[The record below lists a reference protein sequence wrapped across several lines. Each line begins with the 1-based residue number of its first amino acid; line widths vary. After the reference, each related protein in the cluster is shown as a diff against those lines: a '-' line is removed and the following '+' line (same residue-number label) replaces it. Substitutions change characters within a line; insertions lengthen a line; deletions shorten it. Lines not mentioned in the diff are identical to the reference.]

1 MGLAVTRMGGALVLA
16 ITNILVFRYKW
27 GAFNEIGHKN
37 WVGDYKK
44 RMFARDYV
52 YIYSV
57 YIHIFMYM
65 DRNRHLENRPRDCH
79 FGRATVDFGM
89 VARARPSFSVK
100 VHPCIC

>member
-44 RMFARDYV
+44 RMFARDNLC
-52 YIYSV
+52 
-57 YIHIFMYM
+57 IHC
-65 DRNRHLENRPRDCH
+65 RPRDRNFC
-79 FGRATVDFGM
+79 RATVVFGM
-89 VARARPSFSVK
+89 DARARLSFSVK
-100 VHPCIC
+100 VHP